1 MARVLL
7 ILVFAAF
14 GAYSTYVMFE
24 VGYLG
29 IWRSAL
35 RDSGSI
41 QVLCDLCVSL
51 GLVCAWM
58 IRDARQRGRNAWPFA
73 LAALL
78 VGSFAPLLY
87 LLLRQH
93 QPARDGRISRQVAAN
108 LIH

>member
-14 GAYSTYVMFE
+14 GAYSTYVLMD

-35 RDSGSI
+35 KDGGSI
-41 QVLCDLCVSL
+41 QVLCDLCISL

-58 IRDARQRGRNAWPFA
+58 LRDARQRGRHAWPCVV
-73 LAALL
+73 AALFL
-78 VGSFAPLLY
+78 GSFAPLLY
-87 LLLRQH
+87 LLLRQY
-93 QPARDGRISRQVAAN
+93 QPARDGRISRQVAAS